1 MSRDTVTSHD
11 VAKLAGVSRTTV
23 SYVLNDVETANI
35 SSDTRQRVRAA
46 ANELGYVPNAAAQ
59 MLAGQRTQ
67 IVGLVFPRA
76 YPHLST
82 HMFLLQVMDG
92 LVGVAQQNGVRLLI
106 DSVESSLEGAYL
118 ELVRSKRIDGL
129 ILIDLLPDDDRALQ
143 SLVRDGFPV
152 VSIGWVHDNICSVDV
167 NTRSGA
173 QAAVE
178 HLIGLGHTRI
188 ACITNYP
195 VTETTPSSRLEGYRD
210 ALAAAGIA
218 FDERLVKSG
227 QYSPESGLVAM
238 KELLDGAAQPTA
250 VFVASDIVAFGV
262 MQAIQ
267 ANGLAIPDDVAV
279 IGFDDL
285 PLARFANPPLS
296 TVRVPAE
303 RQGQLA
309 GQLLIDKIQK
319 KSVATHTW
327 LETQLVI
334 RESTVGDSTAKSF
347 LSH

>member
-46 ANELGYVPNAAAQ
+46 ADELGYVPNAAAQ

-67 IVGLVFPRA
+67 IVGLVFPRT

-92 LVGVAQQNGVRLLI
+92 LVGVAQQNGVWLMI
-106 DSVESSLEGAYL
+106 DSVESSIEDAYL

-129 ILIDLLPDDDRALQ
+129 ILIDLLPHDDRALQ
-143 SLVRDGFPV
+143 NLVGDGFPV

-167 NTRSGA
+167 HTRSGA
-173 QAAVE
+173 QTAVE
-178 HLIGLGHTRI
+178 HLIGLGHRRI

-195 VTETTPSSRLEGYRD
+195 VTLETPSTRLQGYRD
-210 ALAAAGIA
+210 ALAAAGIP
-218 FDERLVKSG
+218 FDAGLVKSG
-227 QYSPESGLVAM
+227 RYSPESGLTAM
-238 KELLDGAAQPTA
+238 DDLLGQGVPPTA
-250 VFVASDIVAFGV
+250 LFVASDIVAFGA
-262 MQAIQ
+262 MRAIQ
-267 ANGLAIPDDVAV
+267 ARGLAIPGDVAV
-279 IGFDDL
+279 IGFDDV
-285 PLARFANPPLS
+285 PLAQFANPPLS

-309 GQLLIDKIQK
+309 GQLLIDQIQEK
-319 KSVATHTW
+319 AVPAHTW
-327 LETQLVI
+327 LETQLVL
-334 RESTVGDSTAKSF
+334 RESTLGA
-347 LSH
+347 

>member
-23 SYVLNDVETANI
+23 SYVLNAVETANI

-46 ANELGYVPNAAAQ
+46 ADELSYVPNAAAQ
-59 MLAGQRTQ
+59 MLAGQRTH
-67 IVGLVFPRA
+67 IIGLVFPRT

-82 HMFLLQVMDG
+82 HMFLLEVMEG

-106 DSVESSLEGAYL
+106 DSVESSLEDAYV

-129 ILIDLLPDDDRALQ
+129 ILIDLLLADDQ
-143 SLVRDGFPV
+143 SLRSLVDDGFPM
-152 VSIGWVHDNICSVDV
+152 VSIGWMHDDICCVDV
-167 NTRSGA
+167 NNRTGA
-173 QAAVE
+173 QTAVE
-178 HLIGLGHTRI
+178 HLISLGHTRI
-188 ACITNYP
+188 ACITNFP
-195 VTETTPSSRLEGYRD
+195 VTERTPSARLEGYRD
-210 ALAAAGIA
+210 ALAAADIP

-227 QYSPESGLVAM
+227 QYSPESGFAAMEELLVAT
-238 KELLDGAAQPTA
+238 AQPTA
-250 VFVASDIVAFGV
+250 VFVASDIVAFGA

-267 ANGLAIPDDVAV
+267 TRGLAIPDDVVV

-296 TVRVPAE
+296 TVHVPAD

-309 GQLLIDKIQK
+309 GQLLIDKIHE
-319 KSVATHTW
+319 KSVSTHTW

-334 RESTVGDSTAKSF
+334 RESTVGYS
-347 LSH
+347 